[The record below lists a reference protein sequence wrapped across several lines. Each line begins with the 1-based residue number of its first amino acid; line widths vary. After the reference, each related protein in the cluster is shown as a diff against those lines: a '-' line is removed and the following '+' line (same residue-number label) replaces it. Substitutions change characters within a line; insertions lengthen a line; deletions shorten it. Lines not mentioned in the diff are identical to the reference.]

1 LQLLPATNTWPQKG
15 KPNVEMP
22 PEVVEKTKGRYTEVF
37 ERLTGTSLEDALKAL
52 GN

>member
-1 LQLLPATNTWPQKG
+1 
-15 KPNVEMP
+15 MP